1 MVKRLVMGLLS
12 ILLVVPIAAWPQTHR
27 ILGAKVYRP
36 VREGKELVGLAKSL
50 GLNTLF
56 VGDELGNSL
65 SFREECR
72 KAGLKYF
79 LIVRTFNDAEAAKQD
94 PSLVSIDRQ
103 GRPARRDGDVMIC
116 PSRADFRRQKIE
128 RVRAVIRHLQ
138 PDGVT
143 LDYFRFFIYWEGVD
157 PQTGPVDFPA
167 FCFDRSCL
175 EDFRRSGGEQLR
187 HAVGGDAVA
196 ANRQLIDEI
205 WSEHR
210 EAWYAWRVKRIAE
223 NAREFTQAIRE
234 GFPELS
240 IVLHAVPWSRDEFN
254 GARERIVGQDFRLL
268 APFFDYVSPM
278 AYSAL
283 THRGPGWVGKL
294 DEELLKE
301 VPQAKLLP
309 SIEVGPDGPTF
320 PPMPLE
326 QYENDLQ
333 AALKAGAGVVLYH
346 LELLLDAPA
355 KQAITRE
362 LIRKSP

>member
-1 MVKRLVMGLLS
+1 VKRPVFGLLL
-12 ILLVVPIAAWPQTHR
+12 IFLVASTVARPQSNR

-36 VREGKELVGLAKSL
+36 ARSAKELVGLTKSL

-65 SFREECR
+65 AFREECR
-72 KAGLKYF
+72 KASVKYF
-79 LIVRTFNDAEAAKQD
+79 LIVRTFNDPEAARLD

-103 GRPARRDGDVMIC
+103 GRPARRAGDVMIC
-116 PSRADFRRQKIE
+116 PSRPDFRRQKIE
-128 RVRAVIRHLQ
+128 RIRAAIRRLQ

-157 PQTGPVDFPA
+157 PKTGPVDFPA

-175 EDFRRSGGEQLR
+175 EEFCRSGGVKLR
-187 HAVGGDAVA
+187 HTVAGDAVQ
-196 ANRQLIDEI
+196 ANRQLIEEI

-210 EAWYAWRVKRIAE
+210 EAWYAWRVRRIAE
-223 NAREFTQAIRE
+223 NAREFTQAIRD
-234 GFPELS
+234 GFPHLP
-240 IVLHAVPWSRDEFN
+240 IVLHAVPWTRDEFN
-254 GARERIVGQDFRLL
+254 GARMKIVGQDFRLL

-283 THRGPGWVGKL
+283 THRGPGWVAKL

-301 VPQAKLLP
+301 VPESKLLP
-309 SIEVGPDGPTF
+309 SIEVGPDGPEF
-320 PPMPLE
+320 PPMPLG

-346 LELLLDAPA
+346 LELLLDNPA
-355 KQAITRE
+355 RQAVTRKL
-362 LIRKSP
+362 LIASR